1 VQVGPLRGQ
10 RGHGLQLYSTDEDG
24 TRHPIDLD
32 ANSKVH
38 DALAERLLSEGACV
52 GRCVFLSCVFSTYAL
67 IMLTTLPSAAGGI
80 VDIVANVGAPSAYT
94 MRAREVS
101 VHGSGDAAG
110 ALAHAAAV
118 SVEMTHVAPTA
129 VVE

>member
-38 DALAERLLSEGACV
+38 DALAERLLSEGASTTTM
-52 GRCVFLSCVFSTYAL
+52 RFLSCLAQHTL
-67 IMLTTLPSAAGGI
+67 IMLMTLPSAAGGI

-110 ALAHAAAV
+110 ALAHASAT